1 MRTGFLARGGFP
13 FGPFAVSFGLGGGLE
28 PGFTRRALVL
38 LSNAPM
44 TEVDVSLETTG
55 AADDGV
61 RVVVSLVDEPLVDV
75 RVSHEPLTD
84 IELEDEA

>member
-1 MRTGFLARGGFP
+1 MRTGFLARGGFS
-13 FGPFAVSFGLGGGLE
+13 FGPFAVSFGLGGGVDPQL
-28 PGFTRRALVL
+28 TRRALVL

-44 TEVDVSLETTG
+44 TEVDVSLDSAG
-55 AADDGV
+55 ASEDGV
-61 RVVVSLVDEPLVDV
+61 RVVVSLADEPFVDV